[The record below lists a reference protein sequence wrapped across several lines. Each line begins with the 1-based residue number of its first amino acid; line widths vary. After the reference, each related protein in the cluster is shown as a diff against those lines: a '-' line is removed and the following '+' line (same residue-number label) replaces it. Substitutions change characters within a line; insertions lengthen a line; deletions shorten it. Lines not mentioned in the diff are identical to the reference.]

1 MTFRQKLGKLV
12 IPMLLCYWSNINM
25 IKNQESKE
33 IPCFAKWAT
42 GTCPALTCCHP
53 TTLLSP
59 RVHLAD
65 LQHVAHV
72 LLCHDL
78 FAPINKVLP
87 GVSRSRRAALLVRR
101 LPAAPKGGPEESVDC
116 ECLDVQRSGSGYGRD
131 LNVFHYQWMKMLRFC
146 Y

>member
-42 GTCPALTCCHP
+42 GTCPALTCCHS

-78 FAPINKVLP
+78 LAPINKVLRAFRGP
-87 GVSRSRRAALLVRR
+87 EGRPYWCVGCPLPRRADLRSRWIANVWMC
-101 LPAAPKGGPEESVDC
+101 KEV
-116 ECLDVQRSGSGYGRD
+116 VQGTVGT
-131 LNVFHYQWMKMLRFC
+131 
-146 Y
+146 